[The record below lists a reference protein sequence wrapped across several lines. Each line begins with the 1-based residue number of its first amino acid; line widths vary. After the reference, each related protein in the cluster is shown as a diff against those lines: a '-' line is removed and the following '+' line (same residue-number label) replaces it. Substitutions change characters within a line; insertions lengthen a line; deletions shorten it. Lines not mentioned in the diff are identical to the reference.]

1 MPHFLTVRAVSWCI
15 MAMLHGVACSGPS
28 CVSCCMSCAVCCCV
42 LLLHVYCSM
51 CNQSNA
57 MRTAARALLCV
68 PLWVCAPQ
76 ALHDPLEEMEALA
89 AASGIKGCAYCGG
102 LGHRIADCP
111 KLRSESKAQ
120 ERSKKDYFGS
130 GGFGGEM

>member
-1 MPHFLTVRAVSWCI
+1 MLLVPACCLQCSLRRGRGWRGDMHELLSTVALS
-15 MAMLHGVACSGPS
+15 S
-28 CVSCCMSCAVCCCV
+28 
-42 LLLHVYCSM
+42 LL
-51 CNQSNA
+51 Q
-57 MRTAARALLCV
+57 T
-68 PLWVCAPQ
+68 
-76 ALHDPLEEMEALA
+76 LHDPMEEMEALA